1 MLPLLCNGYYV
12 EFIVFWR
19 RVGGLGK
26 AGNATTWLDMFW
38 VLTGVSWSRQSFWS
52 YVATRVSLCCDMV
65 LRLQAVA
72 WSQHSFSVS

>member
-38 VLTGVSWSRQSFWS
+38 VLTGGFLGRDRVSGPMLRQGFPC
-52 YVATRVSLCCDMV
+52 VAT
-65 LRLQAVA
+65 
-72 WSQHSFSVS
+72 